1 MIALCVRRP
10 LFSRAGRI
18 CRTSLISLFFVLLL
32 AACNQQPTPTPTPSA
47 TPLPAVVNLP
57 GGAVRAAGKVLP
69 AQVAE
74 LGFATAGPVHA
85 VAVKVGDP
93 VKAGDLLVALDA
105 SAAAADVVQAQA
117 ALFRAQANL
126 SELQEGPRDQELAAA
141 EAGVQAAQARLDQ
154 LSTPASDSEIAAAR
168 ASLAA
173 AQAALAQL
181 SAGPQEAQRIEALA
195 GLANAE
201 ATLKQVQSAYDQ
213 VKDRND
219 VGMLSQS
226 RDLQQATNN
235 YEAAKARY
243 DLLFVGPQADAVA
256 AGRAQVQQAQA
267 ALDRLLTPASTS
279 QIAEAQAQ
287 VDSAQAEQELL
298 QAGAREQTLAVA
310 AVAVTEAEA
319 AVRRAEAALAGRE
332 VRAPFAGTITSL
344 SIALG
349 EMVQAGQAV
358 LTLADLARLQV
369 ETTDLSERD
378 VPSVAVGR
386 AVTVIVQASNE
397 QIAGRVAAIAP
408 QSTIVGGDVV
418 YAVTI
423 TLDEQPSDLR
433 WGMTV
438 DVEIEG
444 EQ

>member
-1 MIALCVRRP
+1 MIARGMHRLLLSCGWRTHRP
-10 LFSRAGRI
+10 PFA
-18 CRTSLISLFFVLLL
+18 VLLFTLFL
-32 AACNQQPTPTPTPSA
+32 AACNQQPAPTPTPAA

-57 GGAVRAAGKVLP
+57 GGPVRAAGKVLP
-69 AQVAE
+69 AQVAN
-74 LGFATAGPVHA
+74 LGFATAGSVQT
-85 VAVKVGDP
+85 VEVEVGDQ
-93 VKAGDLLVALDA
+93 VRAGDLLVALDA
-105 SAAAADVVQAQA
+105 AAAEADVIQAQA

-141 EAGVQAAQARLDQ
+141 EARVQAAQARLAQ
-154 LSTPASDSEIAAAR
+154 LSTPAGASEIAAAR

-201 ATLKQVQSAYDQ
+201 AVLRQAQSAYNQ

-219 VGMLSQS
+219 IGMLPQS
-226 RDLQQATNN
+226 RDLQQATNS

-243 DLLFVGPQADAVA
+243 DLLFAGPQADTVA

-267 ALDRLLTPASTS
+267 ALDRLLTPASAS

-287 VDSAQAEQELL
+287 VDSARAEQELL
-298 QAGAREQTLAVA
+298 QAGPREQTLAVA

-319 AVRRAEAALAGRE
+319 ALRRAEAARAARE
-332 VRAPFAGTITSL
+332 VSAPFAGTVTAL
-344 SIALG
+344 SIAAG

-358 LTLADLARLQV
+358 LTLADLNSLQV

-378 VPSVAVGR
+378 VPSVMVGR
-386 AVTVIVQASNE
+386 PAKVIIQASNE
-397 QIAGRVAAIAP
+397 EVQGRVAAVAP

-423 TLDEQPSDLR
+423 VLEDQPSDLR

-438 DVEIEG
+438 DVEIAG